1 VTQLPLAKRY
11 LSDSVARRLYAAHK
25 ELRSDPDEFCPTCL
39 KKGFYFWPDKE
50 TKVECD
56 CSEQLQLHKH
66 YLNAGI
72 GALYQRL
79 SFADFDDADE
89 DMLILADKYLSSS
102 ELMVA
107 RGIGIILMGDFGTG
121 KTLTATLILKHLL
134 HGGYSVYSTT
144 FANMIEMFTAGW
156 YDAAEKEFYHERV
169 RKSEILLID
178 DIGKEYK
185 TKSGL
190 GSATFDSI
198 LRLTRPIV

>member
-1 VTQLPLAKRY
+1 
-11 LSDSVARRLYAAHK
+11 
-25 ELRSDPDEFCPTCL
+25 
-39 KKGFYFWPDKE
+39 
-50 TKVECD
+50 
-56 CSEQLQLHKH
+56 
-66 YLNAGI
+66 
-72 GALYQRL
+72 
-79 SFADFDDADE
+79 
-89 DMLILADKYLSSS
+89 MLVLADKYLSSS

-198 LRLTRPIV
+198 LRSRVQDGRPTFITTNMSLEEMKEGYGSAILSLLQETSLVQEVAGRDYRERAGNSKLQEILNGLQRPII